1 MDGLIFCD
9 LYTLLDGL
17 LSMIG
22 NGLGTIPSYV
32 QATWA
37 EPTPKPGKPSFNNEV
52 QDRKS
57 TRLNSSHRI
66 ASRMPSSA

>member
-1 MDGLIFCD
+1 MVSRPQGTCVYLTRVSLCPRPHVQGAEGLEVCADALESVNAIAHMF
-9 LYTLLDGL
+9 
-17 LSMIG
+17 
-22 NGLGTIPSYV
+22 
-32 QATWA
+32 
-37 EPTPKPGKPSFNNEV
+37 V